1 MHFFLFVTCP
11 NNTSEFE
18 ALARIYNLLHDK
30 VLYIRF
36 MQNLGIT
43 FGPTVARRDTYACQ
57 VESNAEHCQVP
68 WTQPLTKPLNMS
80 FPDGG

>member
-1 MHFFLFVTCP
+1 
-11 NNTSEFE
+11 
-18 ALARIYNLLHDK
+18 
-30 VLYIRF
+30 